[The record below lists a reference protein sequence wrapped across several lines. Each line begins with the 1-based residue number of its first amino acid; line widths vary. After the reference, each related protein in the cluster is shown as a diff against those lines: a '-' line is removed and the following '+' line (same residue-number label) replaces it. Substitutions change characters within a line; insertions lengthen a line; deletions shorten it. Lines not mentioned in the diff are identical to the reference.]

1 MSLENHPRGIM
12 KTNGYYLA
20 IALLLLMSCDMPS
33 GSGCLPGRD
42 VSGWKFVEMSPQV
55 NTKPV
60 VSCGRTVGFDLDM
73 PDGDHASTMWR
84 IEKSMPDAVGDPLR
98 FSVELESTGAPA
110 FQLRPSI
117 ESVARVEL
125 AYTEYKPAGYVR
137 AVVPDQVAASPSSIR
152 VLQLVFPM
160 SGPYKGRVSNFDW

>member
-1 MSLENHPRGIM
+1 MEPSYR
-12 KTNGYYLA
+12 A
-20 IALLLLMSCDMPS
+20 SVVALLLLSACDLPG
-33 GSGCLPGRD
+33 GSDCLPGRD
-42 VSGWKFVEMSPQV
+42 VADWVSVERSPQSL
-55 NTKPV
+55 TTPV

-73 PDGDHASTMWR
+73 PDGEHASNMWR
-84 IEKSMPDAVGDPLR
+84 IEKSVSDAVGDPLR

-125 AYTEYKPAGYVR
+125 AYTEYKPAGSVR
-137 AVVPDQVAASPSSIR
+137 AMVPDRVAVSPGSVR